1 MSADGDWFLYGIA
14 GKPTDPSSDIS
25 VMRVPVAGG
34 PAQFS
39 FMARPHSQILCA
51 WSPWN
56 RCLSGEPIQNRTQ
69 IIFSDFDPTKGR
81 GAEVTRFDLDP
92 DDDRWTLALST
103 DGTRIAATRN
113 PEGPI
118 YILSLRGQPAQR
130 ISVKGRKGILGLMG
144 LAFNGNIWTMETF

>member
-1 MSADGDWFLYGIA
+1 MAVLLLVAAEVKEAEEEEGERSDLARSLYMATRWVGRLIAKQFFLPPVGAGIGRVYRQFLNQDTPERLAAGLDHMHRPTMSADGDWFLYGIA

-56 RCLSGEPIQNRTQ
+56 RCLIGEPIQNRTQ
-69 IIFSDFDPTKGR
+69 NHLF
-81 GAEVTRFDLDP
+81 
-92 DDDRWTLALST
+92 
-103 DGTRIAATRN
+103 
-113 PEGPI
+113 
-118 YILSLRGQPAQR
+118 
-130 ISVKGRKGILGLMG
+130 GL
-144 LAFNGNIWTMETF
+144 